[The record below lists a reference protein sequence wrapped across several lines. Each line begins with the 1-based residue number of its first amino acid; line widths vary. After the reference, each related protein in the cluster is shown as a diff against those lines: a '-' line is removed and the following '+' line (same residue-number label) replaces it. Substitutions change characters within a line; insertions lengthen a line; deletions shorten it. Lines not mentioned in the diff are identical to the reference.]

1 MEGSTCD
8 RLNAYGELLV
18 LDEETSCAASSALN
32 VGLLAIANTVLASR
46 CPSACYITRDRA
58 ACSFTADR
66 HLCHYHCTAD

>member
-32 VGLLAIANTVLASR
+32 VGLLAIANTVLPHRTLFGSYR
-46 CPSACYITRDRA
+46 KLSCF
-58 ACSFTADR
+58 FTFPKFSSSTCAGFLGKR
-66 HLCHYHCTAD
+66 